1 MQAVRNS
8 RVRGGRVRDEIENNP
23 VITIEGMHCMHAPN
37 DNLKA
42 SYAHVQFYLL
52 TSLMLVSGLSAEFL
66 LAIIN
71 GLDREYC
78 ILFSG
83 GSPRLATR

>member
-1 MQAVRNS
+1 MQAVRNI

-52 TSLMLVSGLSAEFL
+52 TSLMLVSGLSAERSFSL
-66 LAIIN
+66 LA
-71 GLDREYC
+71 
-78 ILFSG
+78 
-83 GSPRLATR
+83 T